1 MSHGLSGTGRG
12 ASGKRGMTSSL
23 DSEQRNIPTN
33 PNSSQRWVDQYFLNS
48 EYVAFLE
55 QTVGKKMLGQFVEKW
70 NYTTKLAVHN
80 LLCV

>member
-1 MSHGLSGTGRG
+1 
-12 ASGKRGMTSSL
+12 MTSSL

-55 QTVGKKMLGQFVEKW
+55 QTVGEKVLGQFVEKW
-70 NYTTKLAVHN
+70 NLYNQVSGSQAFM
-80 LLCV
+80 CVTLK